1 LRRNED
7 RSWVS
12 ALEAKNKWD
21 CKDAKLLFDPL
32 QKAMTFYK
40 AQAGL
45 EMKRLGNCGERI
57 IVSNDPN
64 TAMERA
70 ENAYKTG
77 DFSVARETSWKFV
90 SLSTSIGQR
99 ARTLLQTIEQHEKAN
114 SLMTLANSA
123 QIAGRSSEACG
134 LMMRVEEEYGSLSGL
149 DLRSVRSKLADC
161 RASRQ
166 PSALPAAER
175 RRQFEKNIEAARG
188 YLDQGNLE
196 LATDSVQAA
205 ESLIPND
212 KALEELKQATTA
224 AKEFRNALE
233 RSIAQIYQSK
243 NLDAMVGL
251 RDLLATNPTSQ
262 ALAAKA
268 HFYMGVAMAKQYYVF
283 DDLMLLDKAK
293 LEFKISMDGYPSPD
307 FENVQPEIKELYGQ
321 AVRGPGAGV
330 L

>member
-1 LRRNED
+1 
-7 RSWVS
+7 
-12 ALEAKNKWD
+12 
-21 CKDAKLLFDPL
+21 
-32 QKAMTFYK
+32 
-40 AQAGL
+40 
-45 EMKRLGNCGERI
+45 
-57 IVSNDPN
+57 
-64 TAMERA
+64 
-70 ENAYKTG
+70 
-77 DFSVARETSWKFV
+77 
-90 SLSTSIGQR
+90 
-99 ARTLLQTIEQHEKAN
+99 
-114 SLMTLANSA
+114 
-123 QIAGRSSEACG
+123 
-134 LMMRVEEEYGSLSGL
+134 
-149 DLRSVRSKLADC
+149 VRSKLADC